1 MAPAF
6 ILPGVR
12 HYDLGEG
19 SNTLQVSLGTPF
31 LFPLGV
37 FDQQSSLYCYM
48 RDYLSPKGSHPI
60 VSVCKHAHSNV
71 NCIKRNQAF
80 KHNKELW
87 NKQKVV
93 EKDTQININSDLLQ
107 PLNLNETRD
116 VCVCVCVYVYLRK
129 HCFA

>member
-1 MAPAF
+1 M
-6 ILPGVR
+6 
-12 HYDLGEG
+12 GEG

-31 LFPLGV
+31 HFPWEFLTNKAPYTV
-37 FDQQSSLYCYM
+37 TC
-48 RDYLSPKGSHPI
+48 RTIAPKGSHPI

-93 EKDTQININSDLLQ
+93 EKDTQININGDLLQ
-107 PLNLNETRD
+107 PLNLNEMLD
-116 VCVCVCVYVYLRK
+116 
-129 HCFA
+129 